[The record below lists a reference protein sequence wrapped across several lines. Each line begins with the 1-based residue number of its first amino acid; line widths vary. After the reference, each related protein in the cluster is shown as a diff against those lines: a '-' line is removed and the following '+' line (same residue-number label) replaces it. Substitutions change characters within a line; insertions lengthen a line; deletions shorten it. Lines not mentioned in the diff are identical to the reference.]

1 MVQTMYL
8 LFLVLAAWYRFLSSV
23 WIVLLL
29 VFISGIVAGVLYVNV
44 VTFFRNLFQKR
55 YMEFAMG
62 YSAVAWGGG
71 MLTAAMLGLYTE
83 PLLRKHCRTLM
94 DNTDLCLTRS
104 QS

>member
-29 VFISGIVAGVLYVNV
+29 VFISGIVTDVLYVNV

-83 PLLRKHCRTLM
+83 PLLRKHCPTLM
-94 DNTDLCLTRS
+94 DNTDFCLTRS
-104 QS
+104 RS

>member
-62 YSAVAWGGG
+62 YSAVACGGG
-71 MLTAAMLGLYTE
+71 MLTAISSPE
-83 PLLRKHCRTLM
+83 KSRN
-94 DNTDLCLTRS
+94 NTREKIKYFFTYV
-104 QS
+104 

>member
-29 VFISGIVAGVLYVNV
+29 VFISRIVADVLYVNV
-44 VTFFRNLFQKR
+44 VTFFRNLFRKR

-62 YSAVAWGGG
+62 YSAVA
-71 MLTAAMLGLYTE
+71 
-83 PLLRKHCRTLM
+83 
-94 DNTDLCLTRS
+94 
-104 QS
+104 

>member
-44 VTFFRNLFQKR
+44 VTFFL
-55 YMEFAMG
+55 
-62 YSAVAWGGG
+62 
-71 MLTAAMLGLYTE
+71 
-83 PLLRKHCRTLM
+83 H
-94 DNTDLCLTRS
+94 
-104 QS
+104 